1 MNMKYIIS
9 LKNIGQ
15 QNINQEFGFNKNFEI
30 TARIKKYKSKIKKI
44 EKKNMIKYYY

>member
-1 MNMKYIIS
+1 MKYIIS